1 MRPSYGTF
9 EQANKDSDH
18 MSLLEATNLSKQL
31 HGTLEGTLKT
41 FDKDNEV
48 LAISGAHSKRSTARD
63 LKILKQLQQIH
74 LFQCTDGKKYKP
86 FTNLRFNML

>member
-18 MSLLEATNLSKQL
+18 MSLLEATNLSKQIY
-31 HGTLEGTLKT
+31 GTLEGTLKT

-48 LAISGAHSKRSTARD
+48 PAISGAHLERSTVRD
-63 LKILKQLQQIH
+63 LKKIVKQLH

>member
-1 MRPSYGTF
+1 
-9 EQANKDSDH
+9 

-31 HGTLEGTLKT
+31 HGSLEGTLKT

-48 LAISGAHSKRSTARD
+48 PAISGAHSKRSTARD
-63 LKILKQLQQIH
+63 LKKISKQLQQIH
-74 LFQCTDGKKYKP
+74 LFQCTDAKKYKP